1 MSISQ
6 LIPAAAA
13 CNQVRAQTHLNHEG
27 AESYFRSL
35 REQVVQVLTT
45 GTLGDTF
52 YVSAEELGKEAMEV
66 LLLARTVCPEFL
78 ARALVYARNKGFMRT
93 LPILGLVVLS
103 GGKGKTKR
111 LFESVFGL
119 VILTPDD
126 LRTFAILSRSGK
138 IPGRNGLGGMARN
151 SVREYLSR
159 ISEYHAIKY
168 GSSVSREITL
178 GDLVRMSHP
187 RGVSVST
194 AERLNW
200 LICGKKGLDN
210 NFRLNPAICCLE
222 DLKKA
227 TAEEDILRLVRD
239 GGLPFEVVLPSVK
252 STSPAIWSELLR
264 NAPYMNLLRNLVTF
278 HRHQVFQN
286 QENVELAVRKLT
298 DIAAIERSK
307 VFPFRFYDAWQMY
320 KAVDAPDSRIADAIR
335 TALELSFR
343 NVPSLGNRTIA
354 IGTDVSGSMGCPISE
369 NGNGRSF
376 IEIAGVFT
384 GALLRKVEDRV
395 IPLPFEERVHTNCGL
410 SKHDDILVTAEK
422 IAAIGGGGTAVGAP
436 IQYLLDRKIHT
447 DVFIGITDNVDWAY
461 GHGYDYA
468 SGNFLNLWRRYRKEV
483 NPEAQA
489 FLVTIAPYRDAV
501 APSGEKGV
509 HYIYGWSGNVLN
521 YISLSLEHGQGQVQE
536 IEQMKLGA
544 LANPNGFQPQN
555 DEDAQTGGGI

>member
-6 LIPAAAA
+6 LIPAVAA
-13 CNQVRAQTHLNHEG
+13 CNQVRAQTHLNREG
-27 AESYFRSL
+27 VESYLRSL

-52 YVSAEELGKEAMEV
+52 YASAEELGKEAVEV
-66 LLLARTVCPEFL
+66 LLQARTVCPEFL

-111 LFESVFGL
+111 LFENVFDL

-126 LRTFAILSRSGK
+126 LRAFAVLCRSGK
-138 IPGRNGLGGMARN
+138 IPGRNGLGGMARV
-151 SVREYLSR
+151 SVREHLSR

-168 GSSVSREITL
+168 GSAVSREITL

-187 RGVSVST
+187 RGASAPV

-200 LICGKKGLDN
+200 LIRGKKGLDN
-210 NFRLNPAICCLE
+210 NSNLNPAIRCLE
-222 DLKKA
+222 DLKRA
-227 TAEEDILRLVRD
+227 TAEEDVARLVRD

-278 HRHQVFQN
+278 HRHQVFQS
-286 QENVELAVRKLT
+286 QENVEVAVRMLT

-307 VFPFRFYDAWQMY
+307 VFPFRFYDAWMMY

-335 TALELSFR
+335 TALESSFR
-343 NVPSLGNRTIA
+343 NVPSLGNRTVA
-354 IGTDVSGSMGCPISE
+354 IGTDVSGSMRDVVPG
-369 NGNGRSF
+369 NGNSRSF
-376 IEIAGVFT
+376 IEIAGIFT
-384 GALLRKVEDRV
+384 GALLRKVEDRA
-395 IPLPFEERVHTNCGL
+395 IPLPFEVRVHPNCGL
-410 SKHDDILVTAEK
+410 SKHDDILATAQK
-422 IAAIGGGGTAVGAP
+422 ISSIGGGGTAVGAP
-436 IQYLLDRKIHT
+436 IQYLLDCKIHT
-447 DVFIGITDNVDWAY
+447 DVFIGITDNEDWAF
-461 GHGYDYA
+461 GDRGYYA
-468 SGNFLNLWRRYRKEV
+468 SGSFLSLWRRYRKEV

-509 HYIYGWSGNVLN
+509 HFIYGWSGNVLN
-521 YISLSLEHGQGQVQE
+521 YISLSLEHGQSQVRE
-536 IEQMKLGA
+536 IEQMQLSA
-544 LANPNGFQPQN
+544 PANPNGFLPQN
-555 DEDAQTGGGI
+555 DEDAQTDDGI